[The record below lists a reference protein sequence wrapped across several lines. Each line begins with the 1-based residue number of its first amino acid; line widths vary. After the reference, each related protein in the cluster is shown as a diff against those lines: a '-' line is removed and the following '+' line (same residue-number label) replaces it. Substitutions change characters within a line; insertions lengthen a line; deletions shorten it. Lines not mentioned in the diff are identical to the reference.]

1 MTRRT
6 HRSALLAVLG
16 SVALLPASAPA
27 ATLVRGADG
36 ALTYTA
42 APGTTTNFTV
52 SATFDGSG
60 VTVSGSA
67 EDPVAVLP
75 DGCDGGTYYG
85 SHVVTCGGVSAV
97 RADLGDGDDLGQVSE
112 GVGVPVAIDGG
123 AGADLLEGAEGADQ
137 LDGGPGDD
145 KLTGGDG
152 ADLLRGGEGADTL
165 EGRGGADRIE
175 GGGGD
180 DTLSPDGAEQPAAD
194 VVDGGAGVDTVTGD
208 YASRFTDARPPLAI
222 TLAGGA
228 DDGRPGEGDDLRGVE
243 RVVSSVGGSFTGT
256 DGADEL
262 RLAQVGSESTL
273 NGLGGD
279 DRLRGGD
286 GPDRVDG
293 GAGDDSLDGG
303 FGDDT
308 IVGGPG
314 RDMISADLAGGDCG
328 PLWCKHPYGNDRVE
342 ARDGEADSITCG
354 AGRDL
359 VVADA
364 ADVVA
369 PDCEEVQ
376 RGGAAPGPGGGGPQP
391 GRSAV
396 RPRARIAVAGPPR
409 LRTALARGLLVR
421 LTGLRAGART
431 TVRAHAGRT
440 VVATGRASA
449 DRRGRAT
456 VRLRFTAAARRSL
469 RAKATVRL
477 TVRAGGL
484 ATAVT
489 LTRGAARAAAAGQPR
504 DAVAADDGSAPAARA
519 AAVPRVRTASFR
531 VELEGVQRT
540 SWTVDRNDTE
550 GCDLWTR
557 GGGSETIRFRSKPTT
572 VTATWMG
579 QTRVFTRGRET
590 ASLDLVATIARQ
602 GSVESG
608 GEICSD
614 GDGGGE
620 TPTTDCGTRRSRR
633 TVELSYPRRGR
644 DLIALRTD
652 HDVPLG
658 PFETCP
664 SGGVSWPSLLDTH
677 PVTTKPVGADLPV
690 ADLFRYGKNVVIAK
704 DRVVQDVAGEHAT
717 TTIRWT
723 LSFTRVGSRRGA
735 R

>member
-6 HRSALLAVLG
+6 RRSALLAALG
-16 SVALLPASAPA
+16 TVALLPASAPA
-27 ATLVRGADG
+27 ATLVRAADG
-36 ALTYTA
+36 ALVYTA

-52 SATFDGSG
+52 SATLDGSG

-67 EDPVAVLP
+67 EDPVAVMP
-75 DGCDGGTYYG
+75 DGCDGGTFYG
-85 SHVVTCGGVSAV
+85 SHVVTCAGVTGV

-137 LDGGPGDD
+137 LDGGAGDD

-152 ADLLRGGEGADTL
+152 ADLLRGGDGADTL

-175 GGGGD
+175 GGAGD

-208 YASRFTDARPPLAI
+208 YASRFTDARPPLSV

-243 RVVSSVGGSFTGT
+243 RLVSSVGGSFTGT
-256 DGADEL
+256 DGADEV
-262 RLAQVGSESTL
+262 RLAQVGTESTL
-273 NGLGGD
+273 TGLGGD

-354 AGRDL
+354 AGRDV

-369 PDCEEVQ
+369 PDCEDVQ
-376 RGGAAPGPGGGGPQP
+376 RGGGPAPGPGGDGRQP
-391 GRSAV
+391 GRGSA
-396 RPRARIAVAGPPR
+396 RPRGRIAVSGSTR
-409 LRTALARGLLVR
+409 LRTVLARGLVVR
-421 LTGLRAGART
+421 LSGLRAGART

-440 VVATGRASA
+440 VVASGRATA

-456 VRLRFTAAARRSL
+456 VRLRFTAAARRTL
-469 RAKATVRL
+469 RAKTTVRL
-477 TVRAGGL
+477 AVRGGGL
-484 ATAVT
+484 ATVVK
-489 LTRGAARAAAAGQPR
+489 LSRGAGRAAAA
-504 DAVAADDGSAPAARA
+504 ART
-519 AAVPRVRTASFR
+519 AAVERVRSASFR

-540 SWTVDRNDTE
+540 TWTVDRNDTD

-557 GGGSETIRFRSKPTT
+557 GGGSETVRFRSKPTT
-572 VTATWMG
+572 VTATWIG

-590 ASLDLVATIARQ
+590 ASLDLAATIARQ
-602 GSVESG
+602 GSVQSG
-608 GEICSD
+608 GETCSD

-620 TPTTDCGTRRSRR
+620 VPTPDCGTRRSRR
-633 TVELSYPRRGR
+633 TVELTYPRRGR

-652 HDVPLG
+652 HNVPLG

-664 SGGVSWPSLLDTH
+664 SGGVSWPSLLDAH
-677 PVTTKPVGADLPV
+677 PVTTKLVGADLPV

-704 DRVVQDVAGEHAT
+704 DRAVQDVAGERST

-723 LSFTRVGSRRGA
+723 LSFTRIGGRRGA